1 LKKEIGFLFTDQ
13 KSFNELELLFDFNQ
27 FKNEYSFK
35 YIFGRGIIDPTKNY
49 TQVLFGNFSIRAH
62 ALIHNLLIWKNRKAT
77 LSFKLRAF
85 NMFGNNSQHNKWTSF
100 LNYDKKRVSSV
111 KRLFVRSLGNSFG
124 ILIISAVINILF
136 FYKQLNIQKNFGT
149 YNCILLSYGGRP
161 SVQQDFLV
169 WYARKKNFPTIAVQE
184 NWDNLT
190 SKSVLF
196 KHPDYFATWG
206 KQSTAHLRQIHNFKG
221 QVREIGNLKLGKF
234 YTKKKQ
240 LDIDFSNSNR
250 SLPNNNLAFKN
261 ILIIGT
267 SWGDHALNLI
277 KECADIIDANT
288 KKFTTNLRI
297 VYRPHPYGRIQSG
310 DLIQISKIQNV
321 IIDKPTKYE
330 DNEYRI
336 SLLLNSSFIIS
347 LYSTVMLEASILNIP
362 CIIPSFLNVSS
373 SYDIKNFL
381 DESDYFKGTS
391 SLEGIF
397 NPTTREEFIEILK
410 LSNNPGNLK
419 IANSNEL
426 LNWFCSNT
434 NTSDEIFSLI
444 EKATSSI
451 DTSTLH
457 GI

>member
-1 LKKEIGFLFTDQ
+1 
-13 KSFNELELLFDFNQ
+13 
-27 FKNEYSFK
+27 
-35 YIFGRGIIDPTKNY
+35 
-49 TQVLFGNFSIRAH
+49 
-62 ALIHNLLIWKNRKAT
+62 
-77 LSFKLRAF
+77 
-85 NMFGNNSQHNKWTSF
+85 
-100 LNYDKKRVSSV
+100 
-111 KRLFVRSLGNSFG
+111 
-124 ILIISAVINILF
+124 
-136 FYKQLNIQKNFGT
+136 
-149 YNCILLSYGGRP
+149 
-161 SVQQDFLV
+161 
-169 WYARKKNFPTIAVQE
+169 
-184 NWDNLT
+184 
-190 SKSVLF
+190 
-196 KHPDYFATWG
+196 
-206 KQSTAHLRQIHNFKG
+206 
-221 QVREIGNLKLGKF
+221 
-234 YTKKKQ
+234 
-240 LDIDFSNSNR
+240 
-250 SLPNNNLAFKN
+250 
-261 ILIIGT
+261 
-267 SWGDHALNLI
+267 LI

-362 CIIPSFLNVSS
+362 CIVPSFLNVSS
-373 SYDIKNFL
+373 SYDVKNFL
-381 DESDYFKGTS
+381 DESDYFKGAS

-397 NPTTREEFIEILK
+397 NPATREEFIEILK
-410 LSNNPGNLK
+410 LSNNPENLK